1 MAKISI
7 YNNEGAAVSELEL
20 RESVFGADPRGDL
33 FHSAVVTEE
42 ANARQGTHKSKT
54 RTEVSGGGR
63 KPWRQKGTGRA
74 RQGSFRAPHF
84 RHGGVVFGP
93 LPRDYGK
100 GLPKKMR
107 RSAMR
112 GALTMHLEH
121 DSLRAVE
128 SLTFDT
134 PSTKAASSLLDSLG
148 MNAQRVLVLLPEY
161 DKSAY
166 LSFRNIPGVEI
177 RFAPAV
183 SVRDLLLA
191 QQVLTTPH
199 ALEVMQEALDR

>member
-1 MAKISI
+1 MAKINI
-7 YNNEGAAVSELEL
+7 YNNEGATVRELEL
-20 RESVFGADPRGDL
+20 RESVFGADPRGDM
-33 FHSAVVTEE
+33 FHAAVVTEE
-42 ANARQGTHKSKT
+42 ANARQGTHKAKT

-93 LPRDYGK
+93 LPRDHGK
-100 GLPKKMR
+100 NLPKKMR

-121 DSLRAVE
+121 GSLCAVE
-128 SLTFDT
+128 TLVFDT
-134 PSTKAASSLLDSLG
+134 PSTKTASTMLSALG
-148 MNAQRVLVLLPEY
+148 MSARRVLVLLPEY

-166 LSFRNIPGVEI
+166 LSFRNIPGVEV
-177 RFAPAV
+177 RFAPVV

-191 QQVLTTPH
+191 QQVLTTPD